1 MEQCTTG
8 MCVGLR
14 QEVGS
19 PPLTDE
25 GGSDRHPRRSSP
37 TPQCLAL
44 TTLAS
49 LQSPGTAGPGA
60 WGLGTG
66 EEAPRRWKG
75 SSELS
80 GRPGWGLM
88 LVPPKCA
95 CDFERAATLL
105 APARQTHARAR
116 RGGRQ
121 PPMPTQGCAA
131 ASPCSPCP
139 CPSREV
145 RAFRGAVSPFRV
157 LWALVRPTG
166 TGRHAAGGRGPA
178 RPPQG
183 RGGGS

>member
-1 MEQCTTG
+1 

-25 GGSDRHPRRSSP
+25 GGSDRHPRCSSP
-37 TPQCLAL
+37 APQCLAL